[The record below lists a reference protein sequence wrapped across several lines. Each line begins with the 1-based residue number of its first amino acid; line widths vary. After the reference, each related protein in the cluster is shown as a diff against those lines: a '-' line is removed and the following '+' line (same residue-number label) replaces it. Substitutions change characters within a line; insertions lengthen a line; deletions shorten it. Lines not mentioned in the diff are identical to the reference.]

1 MALYGLRSGG
11 DESARRSG
19 IAWCAFAR
27 KVATMNV
34 VFAVV
39 LAALFAGSLLIHFW
53 PSIEALSGGP
63 AAFLGALVGAAAGLG
78 AILAGALYNAKL
90 NRDENKRLREQER
103 IAVAVEVQAD
113 MAALLLQ
120 AVVAKQVMSRRRV
133 SGRPIT
139 IGDFALLDLPQR
151 EFLRGAPGQLG
162 VLGPDLCFEI
172 GRAHMSLAN
181 IRNSFAGLRL
191 LDSAT
196 PLTAGNAAEF
206 ETSFAGL
213 ATACQRAMEALE
225 ALTGGIIAWKSPEL
239 DLPEPE
245 AAPE

>member
-1 MALYGLRSGG
+1 
-11 DESARRSG
+11 
-19 IAWCAFAR
+19 
-27 KVATMNV
+27 MNV

-39 LAALFAGSLLIHFW
+39 LAALFAGPLLIHFW
-53 PSIEALSGGP
+53 PAIEALSGGA
-63 AAFLGALVGAAAGLG
+63 AAFLGALVGAATGLV

-103 IAVAVEVQAD
+103 KAVAVEVQAD

-139 IGDFALLDLPQR
+139 IGDLALFDLPQR

-181 IRNSFAGLRL
+181 IRNSFAGLQL

-196 PLTAGNAAEF
+196 PLAAGNAAEF

-213 ATACQRAMEALE
+213 AAACQRAMEALE
-225 ALTGGIIAWKSPEL
+225 ALTGGIIAWKPPEL